1 MNAEQYYSRNVLL
14 HGQTLPQVKLHDYVK
29 LPPVP
34 SEADYALFWLA
45 CEGISGSLLDVGC
58 AGLDLLI
65 KAERM
70 FRERCG
76 VDIVP
81 LPSWEKYPQIS
92 TRTCNLDNSNLPF
105 ADDTFNAVT
114 CLMVLEHVF
123 DPFNGVRELRRV
135 CKPGGGVVIGVPNI
149 AGPKRRLELLT
160 GKLPITSARFSF
172 GEDAWDGYHLHNFT
186 KDSLDWL
193 LRKEGLRP
201 IHWASQGKFPALKRL
216 RPSLFGND
224 LIVFAEKTIPNLNR
238 PFSF

>member
-14 HGQTLPQVKLHDYVK
+14 HGQTLPQVKLQDYVR
-29 LPPVP
+29 LPDVP
-34 SEADYALFWLA
+34 SEADYALFWL
-45 CEGISGSLLDVGC
+45 SGDQIGGAILDVGC

-65 KAERM
+65 KAECM

-81 LPSWEKYPQIS
+81 LPSWQKYPEIS
-92 TRTCNLDNSNLPF
+92 TKVCNLDNGNLPF
-105 ADDTFNAVT
+105 ADESFNAVT

-123 DPFNGVRELRRV
+123 DPFHGVRELRRV
-135 CKPGGGVVIGVPNI
+135 CKPGGRVVIGVPNI
-149 AGPKRRLELLT
+149 AGPKRRLELLV

-186 KDSLDWL
+186 KNTLDWL

-201 IHWASQGKFPALKRL
+201 MRWAAQGKFAALKRL
-216 RPSLFGND
+216 RPSLLGND
-224 LIVFAEKTIPNLNR
+224 LIVLAEKTTPDR
-238 PFSF
+238 DYPFPF